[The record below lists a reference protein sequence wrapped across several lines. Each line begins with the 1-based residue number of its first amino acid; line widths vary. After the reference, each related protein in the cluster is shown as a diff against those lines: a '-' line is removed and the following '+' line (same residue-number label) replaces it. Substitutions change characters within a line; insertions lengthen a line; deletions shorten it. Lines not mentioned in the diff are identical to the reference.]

1 VAQAHAFRRSRGPI
15 ALAVSLAHLWLLWAM
30 LLPARLQ
37 SPSARDAPVSTWL
50 IVDTPEVL
58 PVVTRDAPPPPAVGK
73 SVPPEVVAAPP
84 AASVPDPGVDTTARP
99 RVDWQAQG
107 AQVASQAAERMHAP
121 VARSFGESPRSPYKT
136 CKPRRSSWEWKP
148 EPGKVGMAGLLPF
161 VRVGERCVV
170 GLGFFG
176 CALGEPPPANGKLLD
191 DMERDDRP
199 RSSTPGSEHC
209 EEDDSSD
216 AGGEPT
222 NAQPGVSQE

>member
-1 VAQAHAFRRSRGPI
+1 
-15 ALAVSLAHLWLLWAM
+15 M

-37 SPSARDAPVSTWL
+37 SPGARDTPVSTWL
-50 IVDTPEVL
+50 IVDATEVL
-58 PVVTRDAPPPPAVGK
+58 PVVTPDAPPPPAVGK
-73 SVPPEVVAAPP
+73 IVP
-84 AASVPDPGVDTTARP
+84 AAAVETLPAAAVPDAGVDTTVRP
-99 RVDWQAQG
+99 LVDWQAQR

-121 VARSFGESPRSPYKT
+121 GARSFGESPRSPYKT

-176 CALGEPPPANGKLLD
+176 CALGEPPPANGKLLE
-191 DMERDDRP
+191 DMKRDDRP

-216 AGGEPT
+216 SGGGPSD
-222 NAQPGVSQE
+222 P

>member
-1 VAQAHAFRRSRGPI
+1 VAQAHAFRPSRGPI
-15 ALAVSLAHLWLLWAM
+15 ALAVSLAHLCLLWAM

-37 SPSARDAPVSTWL
+37 SPGARDTPVSTWL
-50 IVDTPEVL
+50 IVDATEVL
-58 PVVTRDAPPPPAVGK
+58 PVVTPDAPPPPAVGK
-73 SVPPEVVAAPP
+73 IVP
-84 AASVPDPGVDTTARP
+84 AAAVETLPAAAVPDAGVDTTVRP
-99 RVDWQAQG
+99 LVDWQAQR

-121 VARSFGESPRSPYKT
+121 GARSFGESPRSPYKT

-176 CALGEPPPANGKLLD
+176 CALGEPPPANGKLLE
-191 DMERDDRP
+191 DMKRDDRP

-216 AGGEPT
+216 SGGGPSD
-222 NAQPGVSQE
+222 P

>member
-1 VAQAHAFRRSRGPI
+1 MAQAHAFRPSRGPI
-15 ALAVSLAHLWLLWAM
+15 ALAVSLAHLCLFWAM

-37 SPSARDAPVSTWL
+37 SPGARDTPVSTWL

-58 PVVTRDAPPPPAVGK
+58 PVVAPRAPPPPAVGK
-73 SVPPEVVAAPP
+73 IVP
-84 AASVPDPGVDTTARP
+84 AAAVAILPAAGVPDAGVDKTVRP

-107 AQVASQAAERMHAP
+107 AQVASQAAERMHAQG
-121 VARSFGESPRSPYKT
+121 ARSFGESPRSPYKT

-191 DMERDDRP
+191 DMKRDDRP

-216 AGGEPT
+216 SGGEPSD
-222 NAQPGVSQE
+222 P